1 MAGRPS
7 NKAVDMPSKKEGIVM
22 QILSTYYVG
31 QVVLD
36 RHKGTQTEFERYAD
50 NVISLYDR
58 GRMWLELVEKRERAM
73 RKLITKEWIC
83 RQSKQYCPYAW
94 AR

>member
-1 MAGRPS
+1 M
-7 NKAVDMPSKKEGIVM
+7 KEGIVM

-36 RHKGTQTEFERYAD
+36 RHKGTHLYMQTEFERYAD
-50 NVISLYDR
+50 NVISLYER
-58 GRMWLELVEKRERAM
+58 GRMWLELVEKRECAM

-83 RQSKQYCPYAW
+83 RKSKQYCPYAW